1 MRSDSFSRE
10 FFDPSLDRLPIRS
23 RARCY
28 LTDTTRADL
37 ERFCS
42 QIQAPLLLI
51 QFVPQDLVLLLC
63 CHSLTIPYF
72 PVFWKLFADEP
83 LAQVFHGLQV
93 QLAAQEGVDPFEVS
107 IDLLVEV
114 VPRLLQR
121 GIAPLPFLGRVGREV
136 GLIRPS
142 TRIKVQVPF
151 VDATWITPAP
161 PEALQPRDTVRYAQR
176 KCAPGPRP
184 KTKKAG

>member
-1 MRSDSFSRE
+1 MRRPFDQAHRIPFGLQQCRQIPLQARIRHRCLLPPTPGLADPPLRSDSFSRE

-63 CHSLTIPYF
+63 RHSLTIPYF

-83 LAQVFHGLQV
+83 L
-93 QLAAQEGVDPFEVS
+93 
-107 IDLLVEV
+107 V
-114 VPRLLQR
+114 VLFSCSTYSLPRW
-121 GIAPLPFLGRVGREV
+121 
-136 GLIRPS
+136 
-142 TRIKVQVPF
+142 KN
-151 VDATWITPAP
+151 AP
-161 PEALQPRDTVRYAQR
+161 PGAKSLLPL
-176 KCAPGPRP
+176 KCDKVKLVIRWMLRCVISYSLNSCSLRNC
-184 KTKKAG
+184 